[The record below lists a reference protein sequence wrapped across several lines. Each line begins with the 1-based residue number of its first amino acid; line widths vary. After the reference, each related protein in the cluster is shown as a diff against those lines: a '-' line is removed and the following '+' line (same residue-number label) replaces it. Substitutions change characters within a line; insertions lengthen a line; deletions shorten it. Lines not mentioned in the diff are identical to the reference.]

1 MFPPP
6 LLLGHRG
13 TRVDHPI
20 VENTVPSF
28 DLALTH
34 GCDGFEFDLR
44 LTRDGCP
51 VVCHPAK
58 LAGKVI
64 SQKTCSQLPLLP
76 HLEDVFQRYSSRAF
90 LDLELKVR
98 GLEPQVIAALR
109 KYTPERGYVV
119 SSFLPS
125 VLLELK
131 ARREKISVGII
142 CEKPWQLAVWRKL
155 PVEYVIVHKFLL
167 SRKLVQLIHEAGRKI
182 FAWIIND
189 KKSMLRLAGW
199 EVDGIISDNTRLLTE
214 TLSH

>member
-1 MFPPP
+1 MLPTP

-13 TRVDHPI
+13 ARVAHP
-20 VENTVPSF
+20 VAENTVPSF

-44 LTRDGCP
+44 LTLDGRP

-58 LAGKVI
+58 LSGKVI
-64 SQKTCSQLPLLP
+64 SQKTCTQLPPLP
-76 HLEDVFQRYSSRAF
+76 HLEGVLKEYSNRAF
-90 LDLELKVR
+90 LDMELKVR
-98 GLEPQVIAALR
+98 GLEPKILAALR
-109 KYTPERGYVV
+109 KYTPEHGYVV

-131 ARREKISVGII
+131 ARREGISLGII
-142 CEKPWQLAVWRKL
+142 CEKPWQLVRWRKL
-155 PVEYVIVHKFLL
+155 PVEYVIVHKSLL
-167 SRKLVQLIHEAGRKI
+167 SRRLVQSIHKAGRKV
-182 FAWIIND
+182 FAWTIND

-199 EVDGIISDNTRLLTE
+199 EVDGIISDNPRLLAE

>member
-1 MFPPP
+1 M
-6 LLLGHRG
+6 LVGREATEH
-13 TRVDHPI
+13 V
-20 VENTVPSF
+20 
-28 DLALTH
+28 
-34 GCDGFEFDLR
+34 
-44 LTRDGCP
+44 
-51 VVCHPAK
+51 
-58 LAGKVI
+58 
-64 SQKTCSQLPLLP
+64 
-76 HLEDVFQRYSSRAF
+76 EDVFQRYSSRAF

-119 SSFLPS
+119 SSFLLS

-182 FAWIIND
+182 FAWTIND